1 MEKNKF
7 QAPSGMHDIL
17 PQEEYFYQ
25 KIYNT
30 AQKVLD
36 FYGFEKIDT
45 PIAEQADL
53 FSRGV
58 GETTELVEKQMYSFR
73 TKGKDLLALRPEGTT
88 PIMRAYL
95 QNGMFSWPQPVKLWY
110 FGPFFRYEKLQAG
123 RYREF
128 RQFGVEVLGERS
140 PIADAQIILI
150 LSAIL
155 DELGLKNIAFKVNS
169 IGDANCRPVYKKAL
183 MAFLKNKK
191 SELCSDCQQ
200 RLKLNPLRIL
210 DCKNANCRQI
220 LAEAPQ
226 IINYLCPECHEH
238 FKEVLEI
245 LDEIK
250 INYTLDPYLVRGFDY
265 YTNTVFEAEMVE
277 EKKEAAVEA
286 EKSVGK
292 TEKFEE
298 AQEAGKPAVLAEE
311 KAKEPEIQLGSLAG
325 GGRYDKL
332 AKSLGGPE
340 TSACG
345 WGVGVER
352 LIEAMKRK
360 KIKPSGQS
368 SQIFLAQIGILAK
381 RKTLKLMEDFRKERI
396 KVSESIGRDSLKNQL
411 ARAERLGAKY
421 SLILGQKEA
430 LDGEIII
437 RDMAN
442 GQQTTVSQEDIIK
455 EVKKR
460 I

>member
-1 MEKNKF
+1 LECK
-7 QAPSGMHDIL
+7 
-17 PQEEYFYQ
+17 
-25 KIYNT
+25 T
-30 AQKVLD
+30 AKC
-36 FYGFEKIDT
+36 
-45 PIAEQADL
+45 
-53 FSRGV
+53 
-58 GETTELVEKQMYSFR
+58 
-73 TKGKDLLALRPEGTT
+73 
-88 PIMRAYL
+88 
-95 QNGMFSWPQPVKLWY
+95 
-110 FGPFFRYEKLQAG
+110 
-123 RYREF
+123 RE
-128 RQFGVEVLGERS
+128 V
-140 PIADAQIILI
+140 
-150 LSAIL
+150 
-155 DELGLKNIAFKVNS
+155 
-169 IGDANCRPVYKKAL
+169 
-183 MAFLKNKK
+183 
-191 SELCSDCQQ
+191 
-200 RLKLNPLRIL
+200 
-210 DCKNANCRQI
+210 

-460 I
+460 L